1 MSNKYSKTSFNVWLN
16 IYYVRV
22 AYWIFNAIVYCQS
35 MNVLSA
41 ILSSFILP
49 AELKKIFLL
58 KSFVFYPVPR
68 EPPLSLSFCVFLRKN
83 RDTEVLPDILRVWQR
98 IIRRGKKNSGKK
110 KKISSANPLE
120 RCTWRTRNFRGT
132 RRRGVSPPPL
142 NSLEGTKLPA
152 TIGR

>member
-1 MSNKYSKTSFNVWLN
+1 
-16 IYYVRV
+16 
-22 AYWIFNAIVYCQS
+22 

-68 EPPLSLSFCVFLRKN
+68 EPPLALSFCVFLRKN

-98 IIRRGKKNSGKK
+98 IIRRGGGGGAGGEFWGKEKNLFCKPSGKVHLK
-110 KKISSANPLE
+110 DA
-120 RCTWRTRNFRGT
+120 
-132 RRRGVSPPPL
+132 
-142 NSLEGTKLPA
+142 
-152 TIGR
+152 